1 MLKDPYVGNTRR
13 ARVNNVQSLRSTR
26 RLVTFFLRVA
36 INHITGI
43 VNHSPVFSRATAKQ
57 IGRGQNQR
65 FDYFATVRATRVEVE
80 EFALPDF
87 LNPHTDQMTKWAMAT
102 KQVGE
107 TAICAKNRDDRRL
120 VFPQI
125 EYEKFGDGGLRRF
138 KTQTINP
145 DHLQRNV
152 PEVKLV

>member
-1 MLKDPYVGNTRR
+1 MTRIETLPR
-13 ARVNNVQSLRSTR
+13 FDLG
-26 RLVTFFLRVA
+26 FL
-36 INHITGI
+36 H
-43 VNHSPVFSRATAKQ
+43 ATAKQ

-65 FDYFATVRATRVEVE
+65 FDYFATMRATRVKVE

-87 LNPHTDQMTKWAMAT
+87 LNPHADQMTKWATAT

-107 TAICAKNRDDRRL
+107 TAIGAKNRDDRRL

-125 EYEKFGDGGLRRF
+125 GYEIFSDGTLRRF
-138 KTQTINP
+138 KTQTISS